1 MCVYSLLL
9 PRQQRLPLPR
19 RRLDLAGSSRGFR
32 SGRERLPSP
41 GSLPLAK
48 RGRFARA
55 SSSRGRP
62 EASSAALL
70 SGTWAEHPARFSGGR
85 ARGSSA
91 LARLRR
97 PGVSSLPGR
106 RRLISAQSTIRR
118 PPCVRSRRAGRRG
131 CRSAGATG
139 ARPEHQRRAR
149 GRRPTRSSSSCHTAG
164 AISAFVSAKP
174 RAATPRTRPP
184 RSPSHHS
191 RGADGTCRRAR
202 GFGCVHPSWA
212 FPHAGRSAPR
222 QCFALAGA
230 EYSATRSYC

>member
-1 MCVYSLLL
+1 MCVHSLLL
-9 PRQQRLPLPR
+9 PRQQRLRLPHR
-19 RRLDLAGSSRGFR
+19 QPGTRGSSRGFR
-32 SGRERLPSP
+32 SGRKRLPSP

-55 SSSRGRP
+55 SSFRGRP
-62 EASSAALL
+62 EASWAALL
-70 SGTWAEHPARFSGGR
+70 SGTWAERPARCSGGPTF
-85 ARGSSA
+85 GSSA
-91 LARLRR
+91 LARSRR
-97 PGVSSLPGR
+97 PGASCLPGH

-118 PPCVRSRRAGRRG
+118 PPCGRSRRAGRRG

-164 AISAFVSAKP
+164 AISAFVSARP

-184 RSPSHHS
+184 RSLSHHS
-191 RGADGTCRRAR
+191 RGAVGTCRRAR
-202 GFGCVHPSWA
+202 GFGCVRRSSV
-212 FPHAGRSAPR
+212 FPLARRSSPR

-230 EYSATRSYC
+230 ECSATRSC